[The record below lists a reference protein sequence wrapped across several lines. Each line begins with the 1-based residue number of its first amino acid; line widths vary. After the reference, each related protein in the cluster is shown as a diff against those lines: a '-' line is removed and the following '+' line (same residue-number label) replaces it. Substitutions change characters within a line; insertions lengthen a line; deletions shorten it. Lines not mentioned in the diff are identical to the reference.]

1 MSDIE
6 SKRMIL
12 EFLKGHTLAVIATSN
27 RNGTPQAAV
36 IDFSV
41 RDTLEIVFDTFEDT
55 RKFANLSTSARVAF
69 VVGWDNNI
77 TVQYEGDASRVP
89 VQDIERYQED
99 HLASVPAE
107 REFIEKGAVVFK
119 VDPRWIR
126 YSDFTKDPPEI
137 IEVTSGGEPPI
148 PQV

>member
-1 MSDIE
+1 MNDIQA
-6 SKRMIL
+6 KRIIL
-12 EFLKGHTLAVIATSN
+12 EFLRGHTLAVVATSN
-27 RNGTPQAAV
+27 RDGRPQAAA

-41 RDTLEIVFDTFEDT
+41 RDTLEIVFDTFEHT
-55 RKFANLSTSARVAF
+55 RKFLNLSTSSHVAF

-89 VQDIERYQED
+89 ARDIERYQEE

-107 REFIEKGAVVFK
+107 REFVEKGAVIFK

-126 YSDFTKDPPEI
+126 YSDFTKDPPDI
-137 IEVTSGGEPPI
+137 IEVSF
-148 PQV
+148 